1 MHCELTRLQLF
12 SCCWFLVLW
21 AKFRCDIQ
29 NCHFGCMYFKQ
40 FWHFFAT
47 DNFHLARDSAW
58 ILIKRQVM
66 HMNSTSYTLL
76 NGKPD
81 MFVVGFSCRT
91 IHSSWIND
99 STIILHLNSNDRL
112 ELMNGS
118 SISYSQFLSMKVR
131 HWFFR
136 LHKCLTCYISGTD
149 KYSIL
154 QSYTESPTIV
164 RVHRPFQE

>member
-1 MHCELTRLQLF
+1 MRHMHCELTWLQLF
-12 SCCWFLVLW
+12 SCCWFCVLW

-29 NCHFGCMYFKQ
+29 NCHFGCMYFKH
-40 FWHFFAT
+40 FWHVFAT

-58 ILIKRQVM
+58 VLIKRQVM
-66 HMNSTSYTLL
+66 HKNSTSYSLL

-81 MFVVGFSCRT
+81 MFVVGFYCRT
-91 IHSSWIND
+91 SHSSWIND
-99 STIILHLNSNDRL
+99 SNIILHLNSNDRL

-149 KYSIL
+149 KYSVQL
-154 QSYTESPTIV
+154 
-164 RVHRPFQE
+164 